1 MQDEVTSA
9 ETYEGRGKLAMLI
22 SEVRSALYDMRQ
34 ESKAGSPLGS
44 RELSC
49 AITNVEQG
57 LHWLMSLEA
66 TKFCDAAA
74 ATKDKG

>member
-1 MQDEVTSA
+1 MQEEVTEP
-9 ETYEGRGKLAMLI
+9 ETYEGQGKLAMLI
-22 SEVRSALYDMRQ
+22 SEVRSALFDMRQ
-34 ESKAGSPLGS
+34 EAKPGTPLGS

-66 TKFCDAAA
+66 NKACDALAA
-74 ATKDKG
+74 KGKG